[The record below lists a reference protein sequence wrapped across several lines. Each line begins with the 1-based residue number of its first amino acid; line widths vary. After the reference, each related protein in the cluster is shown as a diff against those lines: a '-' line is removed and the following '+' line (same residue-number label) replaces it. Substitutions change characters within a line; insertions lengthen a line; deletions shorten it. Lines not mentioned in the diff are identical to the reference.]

1 MMGDIKWAP
10 GFIDKGENERVANS
24 LASQIAARIRRLV
37 LYKLLMPVLRAKHP
51 PEYTARSVLVGRVIA
66 MTPTVGVQMPIV
78 FACWLAIRFAKP
90 SWDFNLVIAL
100 CWTWFSN
107 VFTLAP
113 IYYLFLVTG
122 RIMLGSPGDLT
133 GYSEFA
139 THLQDALDTDAGIVE
154 SLWIYTISLFET
166 WGIPMFVGSIP
177 WALLSGWLG
186 YRWSLRLILR
196 FRTRR
201 ERRAEHRRSI
211 REIL

>member
-1 MMGDIKWAP
+1 M
-10 GFIDKGENERVANS
+10 ANS
-24 LASQIAARIRRLV
+24 LTRQIAARFRRMV

-51 PEYTARSVLVGRVIA
+51 PEYTARSVLVGLIIA

-78 FACWLAIRFAKP
+78 FAFWLATRFAKP

-100 CWTWFSN
+100 CWTWVSN

-139 THLQDALDTDAGIVE
+139 THLKDALATDAGVVE

-186 YRWSLRLILR
+186 YRWSLRLIMR

-201 ERRAEHRRSI
+201 ERRAERRRSI
-211 REIL
+211 RQAR